1 MHVPPRFACNSRD
14 AIRASGSTMTIIDLA
29 FPLQPAEVPRDH
41 GYALYGALCR
51 AVPELHEARW
61 LGVHRLSGRPFGRR

>member
-41 GYALYGALCR
+41 GYPLGAADR
-51 AVPELHEARW
+51 APLM
-61 LGVHRLSGRPFGRR
+61 SGTPFKLAYTGKAG